1 MSEILAPMR
10 ITVERDLSGGVR
22 IGFGAT
28 FGLMTPEQ
36 AFEYAMEI
44 LKAAGV
50 GVEFGKQF
58 PMPARKHFRA
68 G

>member
-1 MSEILAPMR
+1 MPEVLRPMQ
-10 ITVERDLSGGVR
+10 ISVERDLSGGVR
-22 IGFGAT
+22 IGFGGVH
-28 FGLMTPEQ
+28 GLMTPEQ

-58 PMPARKHFRA
+58 PMPVRKHFR
-68 G
+68 GG

>member
-1 MSEILAPMR
+1 MSEVLAPMR

-22 IGFGAT
+22 IGFGNSH
-28 FGLMTPEQ
+28 GLMTPEQ
-36 AFEYAMEI
+36 AFEYGMEI

-58 PMPARKHFRA
+58 PMPARKHFRH